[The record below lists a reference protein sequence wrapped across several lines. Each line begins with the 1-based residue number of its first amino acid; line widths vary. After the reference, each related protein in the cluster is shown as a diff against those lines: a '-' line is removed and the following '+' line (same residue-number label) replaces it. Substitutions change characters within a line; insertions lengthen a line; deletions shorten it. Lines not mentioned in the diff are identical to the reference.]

1 MDIRGVNLTGLNVT
15 DVPGVVTG
23 NLKVSLDASTY
34 TSGTTWADQSGNSNN
49 YTLVNSP
56 TWSSSNQGIFTF
68 SSASSQYVN
77 SFDYNTS
84 LSMGSSATTPFTFEI
99 WAKPSVTT
107 NSGIL
112 LDETSN
118 VAQNGWHDSWMEFA
132 GGNIRISVW
141 ANNPG
146 FSLGAYTANNWYQIV
161 MTYSGTTL
169 KGYVNSVQQYTG
181 SVTRTA
187 NGGTIYYTLAGPS
200 DITNLGGGG
209 GYFNGSIGAMRY
221 YNRVL
226 TADEV
231 LQNYRSL
238 AWRYGLV

>member
-1 MDIRGVNLTGLNVT
+1 MNITGVNLTGLNVT

-34 TSGTTWADQSGNSNN
+34 TSGTTWADQSGNGND

-56 TWSSSNQGIFTF
+56 TWSSSNRGIFTF

-77 SFDYNTS
+77 SPDYNTNY
-84 LSMGSSATTPFTFEI
+84 SMGTASTPFTFEI
-99 WAKPSVTT
+99 WAKPSVSN
-107 NSGIL
+107 NSGVL
-112 LDETSN
+112 LDETGN
-118 VAQNGWHDSWMEFA
+118 VAQNGWHDVWMEFT
-132 GGNIRISVW
+132 GGNIRFSVW
-141 ANNPG
+141 NNG
-146 FSLGAYTANNWYQIV
+146 AGWSLGAYTANLWYQIV
-161 MTYSGTTL
+161 MTYTGSTL
-169 KGYVNSVQQYTG
+169 TGYVNSAQQF
-181 SVTRTA
+181 SSAVTRTA

-209 GYFNGSIGAMRY
+209 YFNGSIGAMRF
-221 YNRVL
+221 YNRAI
-226 TADEV
+226 TAAEV